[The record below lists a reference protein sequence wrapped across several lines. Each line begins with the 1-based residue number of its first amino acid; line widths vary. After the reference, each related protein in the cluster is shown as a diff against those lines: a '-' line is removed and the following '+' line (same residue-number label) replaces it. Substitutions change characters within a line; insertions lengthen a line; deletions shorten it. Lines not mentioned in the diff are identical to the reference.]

1 MKTFVGTSGFA
12 YKPWKGKFYP
22 ARLPDKEM
30 LPFYAE
36 RFDTVEINNTFYRMP
51 ADPVLARWREQV
63 PEGFSFSIKAPR
75 AITHHAR
82 LKQAGDAV
90 AFLFERLESLGER
103 LGPVLF
109 QLPPN
114 LKLDLPR
121 LRDFLATLPGERRV
135 AMEFRHLSWFD
146 DAVFDALREHDA
158 ALCIADG
165 ELEGEAPF
173 VSTASW
179 GYLRLR
185 AVDYTD
191 EAIGAWAERVREQ
204 QWDRGY
210 VFFKHEDEAT
220 GPRLAARFIELLNE
234 PGAGVLGHGPGS
246 RSERG

>member
-1 MKTFVGTSGFA
+1 MRIFVGTSGFA

-22 ARLPDKEM
+22 AGLPDKEM
-30 LPFYAE
+30 LAFYGA

-51 ADPVLARWREQV
+51 GDSVLARWCEQV
-63 PEGFSFSIKAPR
+63 PEGFSFSIKASR

-82 LKQAGDAV
+82 LKPRAGDAA
-90 AFLFERLESLGER
+90 AFLFSRLEILGDR

-121 LRDFLATLPGERRV
+121 LRDFLATLPAGPRIAV
-135 AMEFRHLSWFD
+135 EFRHLSWFQEV
-146 DAVFDALREHDA
+146 VFDTLRERDA
-158 ALCIADG
+158 ALCVADG
-165 ELEGEAPF
+165 ELEGEVPF

-185 AVDYTD
+185 AVDYAD
-191 EAIGAWAERVREQ
+191 EAIGAWAERVRGQ
-204 QWDRGY
+204 KWDRGY

-220 GPRLAARFIELLNE
+220 GPKLAVRFIDLLN
-234 PGAGVLGHGPGS
+234 G
-246 RSERG
+246 

>member
-22 ARLPDKEM
+22 GGLPDKEM
-30 LPFYAE
+30 LAFYAA
-36 RFDTVEINNTFYRMP
+36 RFGTVEINNTFYRMP
-51 ADPVLARWREQV
+51 GDSVLARWCEQV
-63 PEGFSFSIKAPR
+63 PESFSFSIKASR

-82 LKQAGDAV
+82 LKPQAGDAV
-90 AFLFERLESLGER
+90 AFLFRRLEVLGDR

-121 LRDFLATLPGERRV
+121 LRDFLAMLPAGPRIAV
-135 AMEFRHLSWFD
+135 EFRHLSWFD
-146 DAVFDALREHDA
+146 EAVFDALRERDA
-158 ALCIADG
+158 ALCVADG
-165 ELEGEAPF
+165 ELEGEVPF

-191 EAIGAWAERVREQ
+191 EAIGAWAERVRGQ
-204 QWDRGY
+204 PWDRGY

-220 GPRLAARFIELLNE
+220 GPKLAARFIELLNGPE
-234 PGAGVLGHGPGS
+234 AAGPAGA
-246 RSERG
+246 